1 MKNQSVQW
9 ERNEC
14 RKFKQ
19 TQEISETNY
28 EHFEEVKHPGQGM
41 YYVCFDFGKIKICS

>member
-9 ERNEC
+9 EKNEC

-19 TQEISETNY
+19 TQKISETNY
-28 EHFEEVKHPGQGM
+28 QHLEEVKQQGPGTG
-41 YYVCFDFGKIKICS
+41 

>member
-1 MKNQSVQW
+1 MKNQT

-19 TQEISETNY
+19 TQKTSETNY
-28 EHFEEVKHPGQGM
+28 QHLEEVKHPGPGM
-41 YYVCFDFGKIKICS
+41 YYVRLL